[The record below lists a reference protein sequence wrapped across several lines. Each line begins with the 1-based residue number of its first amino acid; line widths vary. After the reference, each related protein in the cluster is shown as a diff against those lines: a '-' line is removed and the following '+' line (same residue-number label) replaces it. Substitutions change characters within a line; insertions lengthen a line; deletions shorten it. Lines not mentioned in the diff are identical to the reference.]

1 MSSENERT
9 RQMTKKWLKSVENQ
23 YVKFGDV
30 LVKSTGVGTLGR
42 VAQYVDKNDIS
53 FTVDSH
59 VTIVRPKKGYF
70 MHKFFGYVMIMIENE
85 IMKSGRGSSGQTELS
100 NNDLSNIIISFP
112 KNKIEQ
118 KRIVED
124 MEIQRN
130 IVEGNKQL
138 LEIYSNKIKE
148 KIKKIW
154 MT

>member
-1 MSSENERT
+1 
-9 RQMTKKWLKSVENQ
+9 
-23 YVKFGDV
+23 
-30 LVKSTGVGTLGR
+30 
-42 VAQYVDKNDIS
+42 
-53 FTVDSH
+53 VDSH
-59 VTIVRPKKGYF
+59 VTIVRPKKGYLVD
-70 MHKFFGYVMIMIENE
+70 KFFGYVMIMIENE